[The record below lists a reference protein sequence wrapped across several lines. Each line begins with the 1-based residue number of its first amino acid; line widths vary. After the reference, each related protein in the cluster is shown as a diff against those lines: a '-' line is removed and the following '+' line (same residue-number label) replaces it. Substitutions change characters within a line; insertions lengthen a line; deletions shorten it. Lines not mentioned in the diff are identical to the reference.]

1 MDKIVAHFLKDV
13 NGVSFGTKRKAVRV
27 VFGTAKEYKK
37 NKFSETITDDFGFC
51 HVFYNAED
59 ECEAIEVFG
68 DIKVEVDGAVIF
80 PTDVETAK
88 KQLSDLVE
96 EDGSLISKKFSVGI
110 YAPSGKMES
119 ILFGAPGYYD

>member
-13 NGVSFGTKRKAVRV
+13 NGVSFGTKRKAVRA

-59 ECEAIEVFG
+59 
-68 DIKVEVDGAVIF
+68 
-80 PTDVETAK
+80 
-88 KQLSDLVE
+88 
-96 EDGSLISKKFSVGI
+96 
-110 YAPSGKMES
+110 
-119 ILFGAPGYYD
+119 

>member
-13 NGVSFGTKRKAVRV
+13 NGVSFGTKRKAVRA

-37 NKFSETITDDFGFC
+37 KITDDFGFC

>member
-1 MDKIVAHFLKDV
+1 MDKIVAHFHKDV
-13 NGVSFGTKRKAVRV
+13 NGVSFGTKRKAVRA

>member
-13 NGVSFGTKRKAVRV
+13 NGVSFGTKRKAVRA

-37 NKFSETITDDFGFC
+37 NKFSETTTDDFGFC

>member
-13 NGVSFGTKRKAVRV
+13 NGVSFGTKRKAVRA

-110 YAPSGKMES
+110 YAPSGKMQS

>member
-13 NGVSFGTKRKAVRV
+13 HGVSFGTKRKAVRA

-119 ILFGAPGYYD
+119 ILFGVPGYYD

>member
-13 NGVSFGTKRKAVRV
+13 HGVSFGMKRKDVRS
-27 VFGTAKEYKK
+27 VFGTAKEFKK
-37 NKFSETITDDFGFC
+37 NKFSETTTDDFGFC
-51 HVFYNAED
+51 HVFYNVED
-59 ECEAIEVFG
+59 ECEAVEIFDDV
-68 DIKVEVDGAVIF
+68 KVEVDGAVVF
-80 PTDVETAK
+80 PSDVETIK
-88 KQLSDLVE
+88 KQLPDLVE

>member
-13 NGVSFGTKRKAVRV
+13 NGVSFGTKRKAVRA